1 MDAGYPL
8 KRIAVYMRVS
18 TVEQKRRET
27 IITQRAAA
35 EKYIAANDLAVYGY
49 YADDGVSGTLALEQR
64 PDGARL
70 LRDARDGKFSAV
82 LIYKLNRLGRNT
94 RHIQN
99 AIYALEEMGVRVIS
113 INEHFDTRTA
123 MGRAMVGFLGTLGE
137 LERDMTVEHS
147 TEATNRL
154 ARDGV

>member
-1 MDAGYPL
+1 MGAGYPL

-99 AIYALEEMGVRVIS
+99 AIYALDE
-113 INEHFDTRTA
+113 

>member
-70 LRDARDGKFSAV
+70 LRDARDGKHQSHDTCSGTP
-82 LIYKLNRLGRNT
+82 YRRLGTCVRRRMKPET
-94 RHIQN
+94 GRRDRSLSARHVDFHTIRGSSR
-99 AIYALEEMGVRVIS
+99 A
-113 INEHFDTRTA
+113 
-123 MGRAMVGFLGTLGE
+123 GRSS
-137 LERDMTVEHS
+137 RP
-147 TEATNRL
+147 R
-154 ARDGV
+154 